1 MKALPY
7 LVNEHLKVAIREA
20 FFAGVNHGLEVGR
33 RIIND
38 KSLTKEE
45 QNIETIRQIEKLTE
59 RFSIKEGQ
67 KL

>member
-45 QNIETIRQIEKLTE
+45 QNKETTEQIEKLTE
-59 RFSIKEGQ
+59 RFLVKEE
-67 KL
+67 KK